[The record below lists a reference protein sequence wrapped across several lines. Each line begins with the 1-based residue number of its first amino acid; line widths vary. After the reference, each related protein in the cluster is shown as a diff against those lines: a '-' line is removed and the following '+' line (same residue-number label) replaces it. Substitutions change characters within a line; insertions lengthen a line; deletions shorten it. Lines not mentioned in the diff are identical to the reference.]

1 MTRDRWIIICLAYII
16 GLLSTNLYG
25 FSTTGFTL
33 RQWGILAAGLTTL
46 AVVCAIARAGLR
58 RSVQASEFDSGV
70 SRSPIALRK
79 RAKTSYSI
87 WIVATI
93 VALLSVLYFQFR
105 IPQPDL
111 DDISYQVT
119 ASKSELVTVTGKVL
133 TEPRLN
139 DSQRLKFW
147 LEALQINEG
156 ETVSGKLYVTLPL
169 LQGTGVYPGLNLKIT
184 GLLYLPKA
192 ANNPGSFDFKEY
204 LARQG
209 IFAGIQGKEVTF
221 IDRHQPIWGWWKLR
235 QRIVRSQVRGLGSPV
250 GQLVSSMVLGRKAVD
265 LPSDLR
271 DRFIKAGLAHVLAAS
286 GFHVSLL
293 LGIILKLTN
302 RLATKPRLA
311 IGIGTLIIYLGLT
324 GIQASVLRAC
334 LMGSV
339 VLLALAMDT
348 KVKPLGSLLVVAVV
362 ILLFN
367 PLLISDLG
375 FQLSFLATLGLI
387 ITLPQLQAKLD
398 WLPPTLATLIAVPLA
413 ASVWVLPLLCY
424 VFNTLA
430 VYSIVVNILCTPL
443 ITIVSLGGMISAIAA
458 LLVPALGSAIAS
470 LLFYPTLLLI
480 TVTEFFTNLPGS
492 TWAVGQISFIVL
504 SSIYGLI
511 ALVWLNKWW
520 RSRWWLAGILA
531 IALITIPI
539 INNFSRVQVTVLAAR
554 ESPTI
559 IVQDRGEVILVDSG
573 NNDRAK
579 YTVLPFL
586 AQQGINQIDYAI
598 DYNPTNLEDWNQ
610 TCKNVRIKH
619 FVDPASDSCVFSSK
633 IETIETDTI
642 VTKSA
647 RINVNRELGV
657 FNLQIADNTW
667 LIIDRPPTNNN
678 PSRLQI
684 EQYIKQHNLKVQH
697 PILVWSGSSDPDWL
711 ELLQPQTAIA
721 PTAKI
726 NPKIKQ
732 ELGQKQIELINLAE
746 GMIRW
751 TPEQKFIS
759 KEVLY

>member
-1 MTRDRWIIICLAYII
+1 MTSDRWIIICLAYIV
-16 GLLSTNLYG
+16 GLLSTNLLG

-46 AVVCAIARAGLR
+46 AVVCAIA
-58 RSVQASEFDSGV
+58 
-70 SRSPIALRK
+70 LRK
-79 RAKTSYSI
+79 RTRTSYSI
-87 WIVATI
+87 WIVAAI
-93 VALLSVLYFQFR
+93 AALLSVLYFQFR
-105 IPQPDL
+105 IPQPAFN
-111 DDISYQVT
+111 DISYQVT
-119 ASKSELVTVTGKVL
+119 ASESELVTVTGRVL

-147 LEALQINEG
+147 LEASQVNEG
-156 ETVSGKLYVTLPL
+156 ETSGKLYVTLPL
-169 LQGTGVYPGLNLKIT
+169 LQGTGIYPGLDLKIT

-192 ANNPGSFDFKEY
+192 ANNPSSFDFKQY

-209 IFAGIQGKEVTF
+209 IFAGIQGQEVTF
-221 IDRHQPIWGWWKLR
+221 IDRHQPKWGWWKLR

-265 LPSDLR
+265 LPNDIR
-271 DRFIKAGLAHVLAAS
+271 DRFIEAGLAHVLAAS

-302 RLATKPRLA
+302 RLAAKPRLA

-339 VLLALAMDT
+339 VLLALAIDT

-375 FQLSFLATLGLI
+375 FQLSFLATFGLI
-387 ITLPQLQAKLD
+387 VTLPQLQAKLD
-398 WLPPTLATLIAVPLA
+398 WLPPTVTTLTAVPLA

-443 ITIVSLGGMISAIAA
+443 ITIISLGGMISAIAA
-458 LLVPALGSAIAS
+458 LLVPAVGSAIAS

-480 TVTEFFTNLPGS
+480 TVTKFFTNLPGS
-492 TWAVGQISFIVL
+492 TWAVGQISFITL

-511 ALVWLNKWW
+511 VLVWLNKWW
-520 RSRWWLAGILA
+520 HKRWWLAVVLA
-531 IALITIPI
+531 IALITVPI

-554 ESPTI
+554 VSPTI
-559 IVQDRGEVILVDSG
+559 VIQDRGEVILIDSG
-573 NNDRAK
+573 DNNQAK

-586 AQQGINQIDYAI
+586 AQQGINQIDYAVN
-598 DYNPTNLEDWNQ
+598 YNPISNSEDWNHI
-610 TCKNVRIKH
+610 CKNVRIKH
-619 FVDPASDSCVFSSK
+619 FIQPAFDNCLFNYK
-633 IETIETDTI
+633 IETIGIDAI
-642 VTKSA
+642 ATKSA
-647 RINVNRELGV
+647 RLNIDRELAV
-657 FNLQIADNTW
+657 FNLQIADDTW
-667 LIIDRPPTNNN
+667 LIIGRSSNDSN

-684 EQYIKQHNLKVQH
+684 EQYIKQHNLEVRH
-697 PILVWSGSSDPDWL
+697 LILVWSGSLNPDWL
-711 ELLQPQTAIA
+711 KLLQPQTAIA

-726 NPKIKQ
+726 NPETKQ
-732 ELGQKQIELINLAE
+732 QLRQKQTDLIDLAE
-746 GMIRW
+746 GTIRW
-751 TPEQKFIS
+751 TPEQKFIN
-759 KEVLY
+759 KEILY

>member
-16 GLLSTNLYG
+16 GLLSTNLLD

-33 RQWGILAAGLTTL
+33 RQLAILAAGLTTL
-46 AVVCAIARAGLR
+46 AVVCAFAKRGLR
-58 RSVQASEFDSGV
+58 
-70 SRSPIALRK
+70 PIALRK
-79 RAKTSYSI
+79 RIRTSYST
-87 WIVATI
+87 WIVAVI

-105 IPQPDL
+105 IPQPDF
-111 DDISYQVT
+111 DDVSYQVT
-119 ASKSELVTVTGKVL
+119 ASESELVTVTGKVL

-139 DSQRLKFW
+139 DNQRLKFW
-147 LEALQINEG
+147 LEASEINEG
-156 ETVSGKLYVTLPL
+156 ESVSGKLYVTLPL
-169 LQGTGVYPGLNLKIT
+169 LQGTGIYPGEDLKIT

-192 ANNPGSFDFKEY
+192 ANNSSSFDFKQY

-221 IDRHQPIWGWWKLR
+221 IDRHQPAWGWWKLR
-235 QRIVRSQVRGLGSPV
+235 SRIVRSQVRGLGSPV

-265 LPSDLR
+265 LPNDIR
-271 DRFIKAGLAHVLAAS
+271 DRFIEAGLAHVLAAS

-293 LGIILKLTN
+293 LGIILKLTD
-302 RLATKPRLA
+302 RVAAKPRLV

-339 VLLALAMDT
+339 VLLAIAMDT
-348 KVKPLGSLLVVAVV
+348 KVQPLGSLLIVATV

-387 ITLPQLQAKLD
+387 VTLPQLQAKLD
-398 WLPPTLATLIAVPLA
+398 WLPPTVATLIAVPLA

-443 ITIVSLGGMISAIAA
+443 ITIISLGGMISAIAA
-458 LLVPALGSAIAS
+458 LIIPALGSAIAS

-492 TWAVGQISFIVL
+492 TWAVGQISLITL

-520 RSRWWLAGILA
+520 RSRWWLAVTLA

-539 INNFSRVQVTVLAAR
+539 INNLGRVQVTVLAAR

-559 IVQDRGEVILVDSG
+559 VIQDRGEVILVSGG
-573 NNDRAK
+573 NNNQAK

-586 AQQGINQIDYAI
+586 AQQGINQIDYAV
-598 DYNPTNLEDWNQ
+598 DYNPGSSSEDWNHI
-610 TCKNVRIKH
+610 CKNVGIKH
-619 FVDPASDSCVFSSK
+619 FVQPGSNSCIFSYK
-633 IETIETDTI
+633 IETIRTDKPI
-642 VTKSA
+642 VTKSTL
-647 RINVNRELGV
+647 INVNRELGV
-657 FNLQIADNTW
+657 INLHIADDTW
-667 LIIDRPPTNNN
+667 LIIGTPTDSN
-678 PSRLQI
+678 SSQLQI
-684 EQYIKQHNLKVQH
+684 EQYIKQHNLEVQH
-697 PILVWSGSSDPDWL
+697 PILLWSGSLDTDWL
-711 ELLQPQTAIA
+711 KLLQSKTAIA
-721 PTAKI
+721 PKSNI
-726 NPKIKQ
+726 NPQTKQ
-732 ELGQKQIELINLAE
+732 QLQQKQIELLNVAEE

-751 TPEQKFIS
+751 TPKQKFIS
-759 KEVLY
+759 QEVFY